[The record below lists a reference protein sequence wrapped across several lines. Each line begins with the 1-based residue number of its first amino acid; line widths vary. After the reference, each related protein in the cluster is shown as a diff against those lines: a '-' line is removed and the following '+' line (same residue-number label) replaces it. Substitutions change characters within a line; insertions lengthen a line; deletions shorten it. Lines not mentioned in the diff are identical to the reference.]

1 MAVSKR
7 KSDRSSAKTAAS
19 TDVERLSAMVAEG
32 EGPSLEFKRSTGELK
47 EAMQTLCAF
56 LNGGGGTV
64 LFGVGPK
71 GTIEGQQV
79 SDRTLRDV
87 AQAGQRFE
95 PPADLTVQRL
105 PVAPGREVLVVT
117 VTTRPDAG
125 PFVYD
130 GRPYERVASTT
141 RRMAQTKYDKRLLDR
156 AHRTWRWEDEPVER
170 LTLKDL
176 DRKEILRTREL
187 AIQHNRISVDTGRDI
202 GEILDRLGLR
212 VGGILKR
219 AALMLYGKQLLPH
232 YPQCLLKMGRFR
244 GTEITGEI
252 VDNRQEY
259 INAFAMVREGMAF
272 LERTMPLGARF
283 PTGQIFREDRFPVP
297 LDALREILLNAVMHR
312 DYSDHSGYVAIVV
325 FDDRIEIRSYGRLPS
340 GITVKKLS
348 GKHDSKPVNPLIA
361 GAFHR
366 TGAVEVW
373 GRGTNRVIEMCRQ
386 HGAALPVF
394 EETQGFVHVT
404 FKAPM
409 VVGGAAAT
417 PGDEVTAELT
427 GQVAGQVTGQV
438 AAQVLRFCQTPRKAS
453 EIRALLNLRH
463 RETFVDNYLRPL
475 LETGWLEPTIPEK
488 PKSRLQRYR
497 TTAAGLAMVE
507 NARTQE
513 DRP

>member
-1 MAVSKR
+1 MTSLPTTAKRLAALVS
-7 KSDRSSAKTAAS
+7 
-19 TDVERLSAMVAEG
+19 EG
-32 EGPSLEFKRSTGELK
+32 EGPTLEFKRSTGELK

-56 LNGGGGTV
+56 LNSAGGTV
-64 LFGVGPK
+64 LFGVRPDGR
-71 GTIEGQQV
+71 IDGQQV
-79 SDRTLRDV
+79 SDQTLRDV

-95 PPADLTVQRL
+95 PPADLTLQRI
-105 PVAPGREVLVVT
+105 PIGPGREVLAVT
-117 VTTRPDAG
+117 VETRPDTG

-130 GRPYERVASTT
+130 GRAYERVTSTT

-156 AHRTWRWEDEPVER
+156 AHATWRWEDEPAEG

-176 DRKEILRTREL
+176 DRREILRTREL

-259 INAFAMVREGMAF
+259 MNAFAMVREGMAF

-297 LDALREILLNAVMHR
+297 LEAFREILLNAVMHR
-312 DYSDHSGYVAIVV
+312 DYSDYSGYVAIVV
-325 FDDRIEIRSYGRLPS
+325 FDDRIEIRSCGRLPT
-340 GITVKKLS
+340 GITVEKLS

-373 GRGTNRVIEMCRQ
+373 GRGTNRVIAACEK
-386 HGAALPVF
+386 HGAAPPIF

-409 VVGGAAAT
+409 VPTAAE
-417 PGDEVTAELT
+417 GLEGTARPESQPESRPESQPESLERRVLDLLRREPLGKAALSAHL
-427 GQVAGQVTGQV
+427 GQRRVSGQLNKV
-438 AAQVLRFCQTPRKAS
+438 
-453 EIRALLNLRH
+453 IRSLMDRGLIAYTLP
-463 RETFVDNYLRPL
+463 D
-475 LETGWLEPTIPEK
+475 K
-488 PKSRLQRYR
+488 PNSRMQQYR
-497 TTAAGLAMVE
+497 TTATGLAMLKKDKSR
-507 NARTQE
+507 ASK
-513 DRP
+513 PA